1 MDNQH
6 EADRR
11 LRDEGDGNE
20 DIRATVKRA
29 QNFVDMNLM
38 TEAEALK
45 YFNLPKAIYE
55 RFKTHQTDQE

>member
-1 MDNQH
+1 MDNQN

-20 DIRATVKRA
+20 DISATVKRA
-29 QNFVDMNLM
+29 QHFVDMNLM

-55 RFKTHQTDQE
+55 RFKAQETDQD